1 MRATVST
8 ETETEAVP
16 TTDDGA
22 MEPLTR
28 WRGSLN
34 RIRAVAEHDLRIL
47 RSDPAF
53 LIIFTVMPLLFMA
66 FNRQAMGVALTV
78 TDGDGTFNGSEFIV
92 PGATVLFSGFLVG
105 NIGFGVFREH
115 GWGTWERLRSS
126 SLSSTELILGKSLV
140 PLLSVAIQLA
150 VLLGGGALLL
160 DMHLRGSLIAYLLVA
175 VALGIMQ
182 VALGFMLLSVC
193 RSVIQLNAITNAGAM
208 LLGGLGGAV
217 APVELLPGWAQA
229 VAPAMPTYWAM
240 RGFRSVTMAPGG
252 LADVALPIA
261 VLLAFAIVFVVIAV
275 NRFQVEATKVS
286 WA

>member
-1 MRATVST
+1 MSTIALDAEAT
-8 ETETEAVP
+8 
-16 TTDDGA
+16 
-22 MEPLTR
+22 EPLTG
-28 WRGSLN
+28 WRASLN

-47 RSDPAF
+47 RNDPAF

-66 FNRQAMGVALTV
+66 FNRQAMGAALTV
-78 TDGDGTFNGSEFIV
+78 TDGNGTINGAEFIV

-126 SLSSTELILGKSLV
+126 SLSSTEIIVGKSLV
-140 PLLSVAIQLA
+140 PLLSVAIQLV

-160 DMHLRGSLIAYLLVA
+160 DMGLQGSLIAYVLVA
-175 VALGIMQ
+175 AALGIMQ
-182 VALGFMLLSVC
+182 VALGFMLLSIC
-193 RSVIQLNAITNAGAM
+193 RSVIQLNAVTNAGAM

-217 APVELLPGWAQA
+217 APVELLPGWAQS

-240 RGFRSVTMAPGG
+240 RGFRAVTMAPGG

-261 VLLAFAIVFVVIAV
+261 VLLAFALVFVVIAV
-275 NRFQVEATKVS
+275 KRFQVEATKVS

>member
-1 MRATVST
+1 MSAVAADA
-8 ETETEAVP
+8 ETET
-16 TTDDGA
+16 DQ
-22 MEPLTR
+22 PLIG
-28 WRGSLN
+28 WRASLN
-34 RIRAVAEHDLRIL
+34 RVRAVAEHDLRIL

-66 FNRQAMGVALTV
+66 FNRQAMGAALTV
-78 TDGDGTFNGSEFIV
+78 TGGRGTFNGSEFIV

-126 SLSSTELILGKSLV
+126 SLSSTEIILGKSLV
-140 PLLSVAIQLA
+140 PLLSVAIQLV
-150 VLLGGGALLL
+150 VLLGGGAVLLGM
-160 DMHLRGSLIAYLLVA
+160 DLRGSLVAYLLVA
-175 VALGIMQ
+175 AALGIMQ

-217 APVELLPGWAQA
+217 APVELLPGWARA

-240 RGFRSVTMAPGG
+240 RGFRAVTMAPGG
-252 LADVALPIA
+252 LSEVALPIA
-261 VLLAFAIVFVVIAV
+261 VLLAFALVFVMIAV